1 MAARRR
7 YRGPIKLYAYLVG
20 GPWDGCFSDNAA
32 ALVDRDSGRIY
43 LPPPPPDD
51 PIMPGDVATEPGYC
65 HVYRP
70 TDQIGRF
77 VHDGWLAVE
86 KEE

>member
-1 MAARRR
+1 MARRR

-20 GPWDGCFSDNAA
+20 GPWDGSFTDNAR
-32 ALVDRDSGRIY
+32 ALIDSDSGRIY

-51 PIMPGDVATEPGYC
+51 PITVSDLAVIPMYC

-86 KEE
+86 KDP